1 MSIQEKIIFYDMSI
15 ENIPGLT
22 KRKKTGIVCEKGGG
36 YERSAERHSDRKLEI
51 GISFVRRRGLSAAAV

>member
-1 MSIQEKIIFYDMSI
+1 MSIQEKIIFYDMST

-36 YERSAERHSDRKLEI
+36 Y
-51 GISFVRRRGLSAAAV
+51 